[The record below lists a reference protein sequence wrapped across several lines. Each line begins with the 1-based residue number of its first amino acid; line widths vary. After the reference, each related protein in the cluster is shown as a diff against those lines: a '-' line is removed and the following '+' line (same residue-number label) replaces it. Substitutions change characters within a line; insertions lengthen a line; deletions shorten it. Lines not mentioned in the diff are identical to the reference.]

1 MADLSLP
8 IDLSALEKRSRSASL
23 EAAEASRLEVKYAA
37 EATRVH
43 MGQMARAAGVRPLD
57 LSGISSRNL
66 DGAVAS
72 AVASIATLSH
82 NESRRASD
90 AALAPPDAAQLM
102 AQVHAQREGEPAD
115 RFDRMEAMMTE
126 LQAENARLK
135 SALNFVAET
144 AGTYGRAARSGIPP
158 PTGPP
163 PPTTPARLPLPPR
176 YDPGDIPSGATT
188 PSETPLGTPRGG
200 VRGEKDV
207 LPSPPPTCNFAT
219 PAAWAAAAP
228 ASATAAAV
236 ATDASAFAG
245 ANGAADTAGA
255 RIAEVAAADVANAK
269 GGLLGKIAQ
278 LREEVREAQFSAQ
291 FFGSQFL

>member
-1 MADLSLP
+1 MDLSLP
-8 IDLSALEKRSRSASL
+8 IDLSALEQRSRRASKDVEDAERL
-23 EAAEASRLEVKYAA
+23 AAHYRGELASGRL
-37 EATRVH
+37 R
-43 MGQMARAAGVRPLD
+43 GVPPPKLN
-57 LSGISSRNL
+57 LSGITHNNL

-255 RIAEVAAADVANAK
+255 RIAEVAAADAANAK
-269 GGLLGKIAQ
+269 GGLAGKIAQ

-291 FFGSQFL
+291 FFGSQFF